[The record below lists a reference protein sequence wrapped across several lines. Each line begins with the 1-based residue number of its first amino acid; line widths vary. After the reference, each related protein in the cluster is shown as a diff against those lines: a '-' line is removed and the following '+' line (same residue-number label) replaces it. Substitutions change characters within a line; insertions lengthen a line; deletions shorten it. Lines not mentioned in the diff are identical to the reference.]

1 MVVSAAVPSPVDL
14 LVVAA
19 HTPDLRGL
27 RDLLG
32 DRLAGEVAGLHLTA
46 KTVGLGLA
54 ASGGATAKRI
64 FALKPRAVLLL
75 GTAGVYPGPP
85 GYQPE
90 DVVVAENLELTS
102 VAVLDGLG
110 TYPNPLQAVCETH
123 AAISHGLAG
132 GGGRVHLAKVAS
144 TLAQTLDDGLAA
156 RIHQATGAH
165 AESLEAFAVA
175 QACRLAEVPFAAVL
189 GISHLV
195 GSSAA
200 QDFPR
205 FQAGAAVAAAGAL
218 TAWLHRGAPG
228 IPHGR

>member
-1 MVVSAAVPSPVDL
+1 MLWSAAVPPPVDL

-32 DRLAGEVAGLHLTA
+32 DRLTGHVAGLNITA

-54 ASGGATAKRI
+54 ASGGGTARRI
-64 FALKPRAVLLL
+64 AALSPRAVVLL

-90 DVVVAENLELTS
+90 DVVVAETLQLVS
-102 VAVLDGLG
+102 VAALDG
-110 TYPNPLQAVCETH
+110 TAAFPDPLQTSCETSS
-123 AAISHGLAG
+123 AISHGVAA
-132 GGGRVHLAKVAS
+132 GGGRVHLAAVAN
-144 TLAQTLDDGLAA
+144 TLAQTIDDALAG
-156 RIHQATGAH
+156 RIHRATGAH
-165 AESLEAFAVA
+165 AESLEAFGVA
-175 QACRLAEVPFAAVL
+175 QACRLAELPFTAVL
-189 GISHLV
+189 GIAHQV
-195 GSSAA
+195 GSNAK

-205 FQAGAAVAAAGAL
+205 FQPGAAIAAAAAL
-218 TAWLHRGAPG
+218 AAWLHRGAPG